1 MECDDL
7 SPLSRAEVSSEVDRL
22 RCMAQR
28 AHEYGDDI
36 LCMVL
41 DVNADSLADAL
52 EMLAEVDAD
61 GE

>member
-7 SPLSRAEVSSEVDRL
+7 SPLSHAEVAGEVERL

-28 AHEYGDDI
+28 AHEHGDDL

-41 DVNADSLADAL
+41 GANADSLADAL
-52 EMLAEVDAD
+52 DMLDEVDGD
-61 GE
+61 DE